1 MQTNLRHTSHVLRQ
15 SSPHA
20 PGQIFFKNRN
30 FMIRFVSKKKA
41 METQTAS
48 NKVIL
53 YYNKVKL
60 REYEKKNSC
69 QFTFNAA

>member
-30 FMIRFVSKKKA
+30 FMIRFVSKKGK
-41 METQTAS
+41 ETQTAS

-60 REYEKKNSC
+60 REYEKKKFVSVHL
-69 QFTFNAA
+69 